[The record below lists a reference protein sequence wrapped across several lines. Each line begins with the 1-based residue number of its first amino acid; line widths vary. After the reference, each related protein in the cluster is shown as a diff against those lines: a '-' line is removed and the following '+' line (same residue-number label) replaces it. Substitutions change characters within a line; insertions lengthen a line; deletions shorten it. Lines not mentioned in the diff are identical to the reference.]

1 MLPDLLFL
9 SFREI
14 SELCVLCTAYTYT
27 QSYECVAQG
36 HQEGVNI
43 SRSHE
48 FHFLRM

>member
-14 SELCVLCTAYTYT
+14 SELCVLCMDYMYM

-36 HQEGVNI
+36 HQEGMNI
-43 SRSHE
+43 SHSHE